1 MKKPKPHRR
10 LPKAR
15 RHPVIHPAGLSKQ
28 LLEHRTRKPRPAGAV
43 TADEMMDDLLAF
55 IAKRYAGRHLDV
67 ETAQL
72 ALSNVAHQMIMSHLR
87 AVARAHA
94 PSD

>member
-1 MKKPKPHRR
+1 LKKPKPHRR

-15 RHPVIHPAGLSKQ
+15 RHPVIHPAGLSKE

-43 TADEMMDDLLAF
+43 TAGELMNDVLAF
-55 IAKRYAGRHLDV
+55 ITKRYSGRHLDV

-72 ALSNVAHQMIMSHLR
+72 GLSNAAHQIVLSHLR
-87 AVARAHA
+87 AVARGK
-94 PSD
+94 